1 MSNFHGSDVEKIAG
15 LYQVQPQDLINF
27 GVNANPLGLPAK
39 AKRALA
45 EQIELFSR
53 YPDPEYAQL
62 KNALSRYLAVDFA
75 RILPASGTSELIH
88 QVIRHFAPKKALLY
102 TPTYSEYAS
111 DVRRQGGQVLELPLV
126 KDNHFQFPAA
136 EFHRLLESADFV
148 LLCNPNNPTA
158 TLLSAEE
165 LAPLIGRAQ
174 EKQIPFIIDETY
186 IEFTEQP
193 QKYSAISLIRQ
204 FSNLIILRGFSKF
217 FAAPGLRLGYAVFGN
232 PDWLQS
238 LQSGY
243 PWGVHALAAYAGEVF
258 LEDQD
263 YIQTSHR
270 FVQAEKKRISTFL
283 EALPNLTV
291 YPATANFFLLELQ
304 RQNATDLFLYLLHRG
319 LLIRNFHDE
328 IGPGF
333 FRFCILDQASNTRLL
348 EAIADFVKGAES

>member
-39 AKRALA
+39 AKQALA
-45 EQIELFSR
+45 EQIDLFSR

-62 KNALSRYLAVDFA
+62 KNALSRYLAVDFD
-75 RILPASGTSELIH
+75 RILPASGTSELIY
-88 QVIRHFAPKKALLY
+88 QVIRHFSPKKALLY
-102 TPTYSEYAS
+102 TPTYSEYAG

-126 KDNHFQFPAA
+126 KDNRFQFPTA
-136 EFHRLLESADFV
+136 EFYDLLESADFV

-158 TLLSAEE
+158 TLLSADE
-165 LAPLIGRAQ
+165 LAPLIGWAQ
-174 EKQIPFIIDETY
+174 EKKIPFIIDETY
-186 IEFTEQP
+186 IEFIDQP
-193 QKYSAISLIRQ
+193 QSYSGVALTRR

-232 PDWLQS
+232 SDWLQS
-238 LQSGY
+238 LQSAY

-258 LEDQD
+258 LDDHD
-263 YIQTSHR
+263 YIDASRR
-270 FVQAEKKRISTFL
+270 FTQAERERILTFL
-283 EALPNLTV
+283 KALPNITV
-291 YPATANFFLLELQ
+291 YPAPANFFLAELT

-348 EAIADFVKGAES
+348 EAIADFVKGAEN